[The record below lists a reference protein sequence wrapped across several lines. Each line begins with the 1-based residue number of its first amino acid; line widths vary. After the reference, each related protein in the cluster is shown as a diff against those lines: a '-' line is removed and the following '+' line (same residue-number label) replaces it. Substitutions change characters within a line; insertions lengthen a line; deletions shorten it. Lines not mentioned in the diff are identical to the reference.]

1 LKERFYQQ
9 RTNDLEQQIVRI
21 RQEYTQLKRE
31 KDELERRY
39 TSQLGELRDKLEQSN
54 TNNRSMQNYVNS
66 LKTTYAS
73 VFNDATSSTPLSVLP
88 LARLTTAASTYY
100 P

>member
-1 LKERFYQQ
+1 M
-9 RTNDLEQQIVRI
+9 
-21 RQEYTQLKRE
+21 RQEFTQLKRE

-54 TNNRSMQNYVNS
+54 NNNRSMQNYVNS
-66 LKTTYAS
+66 LKMTYAS
-73 VFNDATSSTPLSVLP
+73 VFNDPLPLPTNNSSTGTFGRFS
-88 LARLTTAASTYY
+88 STNPSIY